1 MKPIDADRDP
11 AFDGFVARGL
21 ERETDASGNACPD
34 ADLLAAWFDRSLSPL
49 EAERIE
55 AHSAAC
61 GSCQQI
67 LADLARSEPEVTR
80 AAPVPAPARPW
91 HWHWRWLAPLATAV
105 VVLVVGTRTLRAP
118 SEVPSDVLL
127 QMKSKESEMARTMPP
142 MSPPVPVPGEE
153 RPAIRPESALES
165 KGETARAL
173 QKPAPGAVQPE
184 VPRNLTLAE
193 SVVTAVAPP
202 PAAAPPGRADV
213 VGVVGGIARDK
224 SIEARPGL
232 LTERAVVQGQ
242 APSAAAGAGASAR
255 PTALT
260 RETPEPLLVTSAAAP
275 PGNGVTW
282 RYGQGGVIERSTD
295 RGQTWE
301 RQRSGVTAALTDGSA
316 PTDRICWIVGA
327 RGVVLRTTDGSTWV
341 RVASPTMVD
350 LVSVHAWND
359 ANSTIT
365 AADHTEYVTTDG
377 GASWRKR

>member
-11 AFDGFVARGL
+11 AFDRFVARGL

-80 AAPVPAPARPW
+80 AAPVPVPARPW

-105 VVLVVGTRTLRAP
+105 VVVVVGTRTLRAP
-118 SEVPSDVLL
+118 APLLLSAVPRQAKSAEPSAIVSELRDRPGLEQSSRSGVPAGSAGV
-127 QMKSKESEMARTMPP
+127 QVVPGGAASTPRKESEMAKGMRP
-142 MSPPVPVPGEE
+142 MSAPATVPGEE
-153 RPAIRPESALES
+153 RP
-165 KGETARAL
+165 
-173 QKPAPGAVQPE
+173 
-184 VPRNLTLAE
+184 TLRRENAAE
-193 SVVTAVAPP
+193 SVVTAVPRP
-202 PAAAPPGRADV
+202 PAAAPSG
-213 VGVVGGIARDK
+213 
-224 SIEARPGL
+224 
-232 LTERAVVQGQ
+232 
-242 APSAAAGAGASAR
+242 R

-260 RETPEPLLVTSAAAP
+260 RETTEPLLVTSAAAP

-327 RGVVLRTTDGSTWV
+327 RGVVLRTTDGSMWM
-341 RVASPTMVD
+341 RVASPTMAD

-359 ANSTIT
+359 TNSTIT

>member
-173 QKPAPGAVQPE
+173 QKPAPGAVQ
-184 VPRNLTLAE
+184 
-193 SVVTAVAPP
+193 
-202 PAAAPPGRADV
+202 
-213 VGVVGGIARDK
+213 
-224 SIEARPGL
+224 

-295 RGQTWE
+295 GGQTWE